1 MSKKDPAFLLYSKDW
16 LQGTSELMPEEKGV
30 YIDLLCHQ
38 HQSGDLP
45 SDTRRLAKIAGIGHD
60 EFLKIWVALSSK
72 FEPTALPNGE
82 PNGER
87 IGNRKLYQVMGE
99 RAENAKKNK
108 VNGVFAAALRALKLS
123 KKEYKFIRDQF
134 KTDDFL
140 HMADELTTEWLTEWC
155 TERLTERSKSIE
167 DGDEDVD
174 EDIQDD
180 NTLKGG
186 AGGKQLIY
194 PHQGKDF
201 MEAWGLLVT
210 EPKWRKKTHQALQ
223 TALNKLG
230 EVTERDAI
238 SAIHDAI
245 AGGWQGIFPKQTT
258 KKHDDVSADKFKGMT
273 AENYWNV

>member
-1 MSKKDPAFLLYSKDW
+1 MAKRLLDTDFFKKQSIRRLSPKCKLFFFYVITDCDHAGIWECDFEVASIRIGMDVTEDDVREEMGDRIIFFDGGKRMFVPAFIEHQYGVLNPDNRVHKSAIDILKKHDLYKTLTRPLEGSKDIDKDKDKDKDN
-16 LQGTSELMPEEKGV
+16 EK
-30 YIDLLCHQ
+30 DK
-38 HQSGDLP
+38 D
-45 SDTRRLAKIAGIGHD
+45 K
-60 EFLKIWVALSSK
+60 
-72 FEPTALPNGE
+72 
-82 PNGER
+82 
-87 IGNRKLYQVMGE
+87 
-99 RAENAKKNK
+99 
-108 VNGVFAAALRALKLS
+108 
-123 KKEYKFIRDQF
+123 
-134 KTDDFL
+134 
-140 HMADELTTEWLTEWC
+140 
-155 TERLTERSKSIE
+155 
-167 DGDEDVD
+167 
-174 EDIQDD
+174 
-180 NTLKGG
+180 KGG
-186 AGGKQLIY
+186 AGGKQLTY